1 MDKIAS
7 TVRENFLTMNCKQL
21 PCFAAF
27 HAYIRYREA
36 VKASEKRQVEFKG
49 WVVASKDFSKDEKA
63 AFNIDSVAAFEDFW
77 RNTNTARAT
86 FERGEERGCGLCV
99 KRYQS
104 SAAFISPF
112 MKDFSPIVQ
121 IVRDFG
127 APYGAVAVG
136 TMSVLFAVSV
146 DPSYFESWSLQLIP

>member
-1 MDKIAS
+1 M
-7 TVRENFLTMNCKQL
+7 
-21 PCFAAF
+21 
-27 HAYIRYREA
+27 
-36 VKASEKRQVEFKG
+36 
-49 WVVASKDFSKDEKA
+49 ASKEFSKDEKA
-63 AFNIDSVAAFEDFW
+63 ALNVDSVAAFEDLW
-77 RNTNTARAT
+77 QKTNAAKADFDRS
-86 FERGEERGCGLCV
+86 EERGCGLCV

-112 MKDFSPIVQ
+112 MKDFSPIIQ

-146 DPSYFESWSLQLIP
+146 DFSYVGSLVPPTDTMRRLQRTKIRLRKF